1 MTITHSEIL
10 PPQHIGRQQAIAH
23 LQALGYS
30 ESTPIYLRCFPQNK
44 GSARNLQ
51 GTLADFPWANLQQ
64 LQQQDYGVYFVAN
77 GQGHKDAD
85 IREGRLI
92 FFEHDNL
99 EKAVQQD
106 LWQTLGLLA
115 PTLQVDTGGKS
126 IHSYWRLTLPCA
138 VEQWRE
144 LQADLLEFADADRSI
159 KNPSRVVRL
168 AGFAHQNTGQMATIV
183 SRSGQVYAY
192 EEMRAIVPR
201 RQAPNREPLLA
212 VPLEVCLTRDDRAL
226 LQNGAPQG
234 QRNTCGAK
242 LARNLIG
249 TECYL
254 QQQGQRHEG
263 TARQLFEDYCL
274 KCQPPLPPKEADQIW
289 RRAESEYPTP
299 SLTADAI
306 ANCIAAW
313 VKQTD
318 HKPSQQSSNVLPL
331 RPPSMP
337 EGVSEKIKALLQQG
351 LSGTKLQS
359 ERIALRAQTTIP
371 EREFND
377 LWQVSDREL
386 QQQETRDETKA
397 DLDSLLEIGRYELG
411 LKGILPDELAVPLER
426 QSTLLG
432 SAPAA
437 MLLTLLPVV
446 ASLAKVGT
454 KLELIQATGFY
465 ALPILYTGIVC
476 ESGGAKSPTQ
486 KTILKPLLELQ
497 SDADRD
503 YHQQLQD
510 WEALVPEDSK
520 KTPKPLPREYV
531 TQDVTREAIGLIQSQ
546 QPDRG
551 FIGWLDE
558 LSAII
563 GSQNQYRN
571 GRGTDR
577 EALLTGR
584 DGTGIKVNRAS
595 GKRIV
600 SSVSAYSITGGTQ
613 PDTLRSL
620 MGDFSDG
627 SGQWARFLWCL
638 MPIKRTPYPEPQ
650 DATVSGQITAKLY
663 QAYRRIEDFAPM
675 TYKFTLAAQTLYHE
689 WYDAL
694 DERRVQESRQSLRSV
709 YAKAKGN
716 TGELALLLH
725 LINAAIAGVQPAP
738 QISVETLQSAI
749 RVTKFCLGQVRL
761 IHGLGD
767 EMTGALPP
775 LLAKIIELSDRK
787 GWITARDT
795 KNGIRGLKATPPD
808 QIRDMFS
815 ELVSMEHGDLAGV
828 GIRVKF
834 RTKTVDP
841 VATRRQPLSTAET
854 PISSGL
860 QETVDAVDK
869 IFDVSY
875 NLALPSGLGNESA
888 PSAST
893 VLAASTASEPLR
905 PNGWQAPV
913 DACRQGLSTGET
925 LTYKR
930 LQETVDTVDQ
940 ISHISRNTAFPP
952 FFLNKSTNSASTV
965 PTASPESPMGQDLRP
980 INALSTGCL
989 QMSTN
994 GKQAE
999 DSSLID
1005 SFPLEVRRSSTDSLN
1020 PWPTT
1025 STVSTTLMENAEPT
1039 TGQSLQ
1045 SVDIASTDCLQMATS
1060 GNQIEPVSLD
1070 ALDFSSTAS
1079 TASLENAEFLIEQG
1093 SQPIDAV
1100 STTCLQLSTDDALP
1114 VAPCSSAAD
1123 QIANVD
1129 RNSVDKSEFAIG
1141 DRVTVKYINTWQPAT
1156 LIAIPNHHPN
1166 PRQRIT
1172 AWKARLDTGQE
1183 TYIWDIQN
1191 IGPLPPERRTPDG

>member
-1 MTITHSEIL
+1 MTITHSEIP
-10 PPQHIGRQQAIAH
+10 PPQRAEQQQAITH
-23 LQALGYS
+23 LQALGYQ
-30 ESTPIYLRCFPQNK
+30 ESTPIYLRCFPSHK

-51 GTLADFPWANLQQ
+51 GTLADFPWADLQQ
-64 LQQQDYGVYFVAN
+64 LQQQGYGVYFVAN

-106 LWQTLGLLA
+106 RWQTLGLPK
-115 PTLQVDTGGKS
+115 PTLQIDTGGKS
-126 IHSYWRLTLPCA
+126 IHSYWRLTPSCPIT
-138 VEQWRE
+138 EWRE

-159 KNPSRVVRL
+159 KNPSRVMRL
-168 AGFAHQNTGQMATIV
+168 AGFAHQNTGQIATIV
-183 SRSGQVYAY
+183 SKSGQVYAY
-192 EEMRAIVPR
+192 EELRAIVPHR
-201 RQAPNREPLLA
+201 GQPLSI
-212 VPLEVCLTRDDRAL
+212 VPLEVCLTRDDRSL
-226 LQNGAPQG
+226 IQHGAPQG

-249 TECYL
+249 TERYL
-254 QQQGQRHEG
+254 QQQGQRYEG
-263 TARQLFEDYCL
+263 TAQQLFESYCSR
-274 KCQPPLPPKEADQIW
+274 CQPPLPPKEADQVW
-289 RRAESEYPTP
+289 QRAEADNPTP
-299 SLTADAI
+299 SLTEGAI

-318 HKPSQQSSNVLPL
+318 HKLSQQSSNVLPL
-331 RPPSMP
+331 RPPSTP

-351 LSGTKLQS
+351 LSSTKLQA

-397 DLDSLLEIGRYELG
+397 DLDKLLEIGRYELG
-411 LKGILPDELAVPLER
+411 LKGILPDALAVPLER

-432 SAPAA
+432 STPAA

-497 SDADRD
+497 SAADRD

-510 WEALVPEDSK
+510 WEALALEDSK
-520 KTPKPLPREYV
+520 KPPKPLPREYL

-650 DATVSGQITAKLY
+650 DATISGQITAKLY
-663 QAYRRIEDFAPM
+663 QVYRRIEDFAPI
-675 TYKFTLAAQTLYHE
+675 TYKFTPAAQALYHE

-725 LINAAIAGVQPAP
+725 LTNAAIIGEQPAA
-738 QISVETLQSAI
+738 QIPITTLQSAI
-749 RVTKFCLGQVRL
+749 RVMKFCLGQVRL

-767 EMTGALPP
+767 EMNGALPP

-795 KNGIRGLKATPPD
+795 KNGIRGLKAMPPN

-815 ELVSMEHGDLAGV
+815 ELVSMEHGEIAGA

-834 RTKTVDP
+834 HTKTVDP
-841 VATRRQPLSTAET
+841 VDTRRQPLSTAET

-860 QETVDAVDK
+860 QETVDTVDK
-869 IFDVSY
+869 IFDAPR

-888 PSAST
+888 PSEST
-893 VLAASTASEPLR
+893 VPTTSTASESLR
-905 PNGWQAPV
+905 PSGWQETV
-913 DACRQGLSTGET
+913 DTCRQPVSTAEAPTLSQ
-925 LTYKR
+925 LR
-930 LQETVDTVDQ
+930 ETVDTVDK
-940 ISHISRNTAFPP
+940 ISHISRNQAFPP
-952 FFLNKSTNSASTV
+952 FFLNKSANSASTV
-965 PTASPESPMGQDLRP
+965 PTASTAAPKSLRSQDLQP
-980 INALSTGCL
+980 INALSTGHL

-999 DSSLID
+999 DSSLND
-1005 SFPLEVRRSSTDSLN
+1005 SFPLEARRSSIDSLD
-1020 PWPTT
+1020 PWPTA
-1025 STVSTTLMENAEPT
+1025 STVSTTSAENAEYP

-1045 SVDIASTDCLQMATS
+1045 SVDAMSTDCLQMATS
-1060 GNQIEPVSLD
+1060 GSQAEPVSLD
-1070 ALDFSSTAS
+1070 TLDLSSTAS
-1079 TASLENAEFLIEQG
+1079 TTSLENAEFLIEQG
-1093 SQPIDAV
+1093 SQSVDAV
-1100 STTCLQLSTDDALP
+1100 STTCLQISTDDD
-1114 VAPCSSAAD
+1114 APCPPAVD
-1123 QIANVD
+1123 QIANAD
-1129 RNSVDKSEFAIG
+1129 RNSVDKSEFALG
-1141 DRVTVKYINTWQPAT
+1141 DRVTVKYISTWQPAT
-1156 LIAIPNHHPN
+1156 LIAIPNNHPN
-1166 PRQRIT
+1166 LRQRIT
-1172 AWKARLDTGQE
+1172 GWKARLDIGQE
-1183 TYIWDIQN
+1183 TYVWDIQN

>member
-1 MTITHSEIL
+1 VQISHSEIP
-10 PPQHIGRQQAIAH
+10 PPQCVEQQQAIAH

-51 GTLADFPWANLQQ
+51 GTLADFPWTDLQQ
-64 LQQQDYGVYFVAN
+64 LQQQGYGVYFVAN

-85 IREGRLI
+85 VHEGRLI

-99 EKAVQQD
+99 EKAVQQE
-106 LWQTLGLLA
+106 LWKTLGLPV

-144 LQADLLEFADADRSI
+144 LQADFLEFADADRSI
-159 KNPSRVVRL
+159 KNPSRVMRL
-168 AGFAHQNTGQMATIV
+168 AGFAHQSTGQMATIV
-183 SRSGQVYAY
+183 SNSGQVYAY
-192 EEMRAIVPR
+192 EELRAIVPR
-201 RQAPNREPLLA
+201 RGQPLSI
-212 VPLEVCLTRDDRAL
+212 VPLEVCLTRADRSL
-226 LQNGAPQG
+226 IQHGASAG

-249 TECYL
+249 TERYL
-254 QQQGQRHEG
+254 QQQRQRYEG
-263 TARQLFEDYCL
+263 TARQLFEDYRL
-274 KCQPPLPPKEADQIW
+274 RCQPPLSPKEANQVW
-289 RRAESEYPTP
+289 RRAEADNPTP
-299 SLTADAI
+299 SLTESAI

-318 HKPSQQSSNVLPL
+318 HKSSQQPSNVLPL
-331 RPPSMP
+331 RPAPTP
-337 EGVSEKIKALLQQG
+337 EGTSEKIKALLQQG
-351 LSGTKLQS
+351 LSGTKLQA

-397 DLDSLLEIGRYELG
+397 DLDKLLEIGRYELG
-411 LKGILPDELAVPLER
+411 LKGILPDALAVPLER

-432 SAPAA
+432 STPAA

-465 ALPILYTGIVC
+465 ALPILYTGIIC

-486 KTILKPLLELQ
+486 KIILKPLLELQ

-503 YHQQLQD
+503 YHQQFQD
-510 WEALVPEDSK
+510 WEALALEANK
-520 KTPKPLPREYV
+520 KPPKPLPREYM

-650 DATVSGQITAKLY
+650 DATISAQITAKLD
-663 QAYRRIEDFAPM
+663 QTYRRIEDFAPII
-675 TYKFTLAAQTLYHE
+675 YKFTSKAQTLYHE

-725 LINAAIAGVQPAP
+725 LTNAAIAGAQPAP
-738 QISVETLQSAI
+738 QISVETLQAAI
-749 RVTKFCLGQVRL
+749 RVMKFCLGQVRL

-767 EMTGALPP
+767 EMNGTLPP
-775 LLAKIIELSDRK
+775 LLAKIIELSGRK

-795 KNGIRGLKATPPD
+795 KNGIRGLKATAPD

-815 ELVSMEHGDLAGV
+815 ELVSMEHGEIAGV

-834 RTKTVDP
+834 RAKAVDP
-841 VATRRQPLSTAET
+841 VDTSSQPLSTGET
-854 PISSGL
+854 LIYKQL
-860 QETVDAVDK
+860 QDTVDK
-869 IFDVSY
+869 IFDVSR
-875 NLALPSGLGNESA
+875 NPALPSGLGNESA
-888 PSAST
+888 HLVST
-893 VLAASTASEPLR
+893 VPTTSTASESLR
-905 PNGWQAPV
+905 PSGWQETV
-913 DACRQGLSTGET
+913 DTCRQPVSTAET
-925 LTYKR
+925 PTSSQ
-930 LQETVDTVDQ
+930 LQETVDTVDK

-965 PTASPESPMGQDLRP
+965 PTVSTAFPESLRSQDLQP
-980 INALSTGCL
+980 INASSTGCL

-1005 SFPLEVRRSSTDSLN
+1005 SFPLAARRSSTASLN
-1020 PWPTT
+1020 PWPIA
-1025 STVSTTLMENAEPT
+1025 STVSTTFVKNAEYP
-1039 TGQSLQ
+1039 TGQGLQ
-1045 SVDIASTDCLQMATS
+1045 SVDIASTDCLQVATS
-1060 GNQIEPVSLD
+1060 DSQAEPVSLN
-1070 ALDFSSTAS
+1070 ALDLSSTAS
-1079 TASLENAEFLIEQG
+1079 TAALEHAEFLIEQ
-1093 SQPIDAV
+1093 SLQVVDAV
-1100 STTCLQLSTDDALP
+1100 STTCLQLSTDDAPL
-1114 VAPCSSAAD
+1114 VAPCPPAAD
-1123 QIANVD
+1123 QIATAD
-1129 RNSVDKSEFAIG
+1129 RNSVDKFEFAIG
-1141 DRVTVKYINTWQPAT
+1141 DRVMVNYLSTWQSAT
-1156 LIAIPNHHPN
+1156 LIAIPNHHPH
-1166 PRQRIT
+1166 PSQRIT
-1172 AWKARLDTGQE
+1172 GWKARLDTGQA
-1183 TYIWDIQN
+1183 TYVWDIQN
-1191 IGPLPPERRTPDG
+1191 ICPLNSEEEVPDG

>member
-1 MTITHSEIL
+1 M
-10 PPQHIGRQQAIAH
+10 
-23 LQALGYS
+23 
-30 ESTPIYLRCFPQNK
+30 
-44 GSARNLQ
+44 
-51 GTLADFPWANLQQ
+51 
-64 LQQQDYGVYFVAN
+64 
-77 GQGHKDAD
+77 
-85 IREGRLI
+85 
-92 FFEHDNL
+92 
-99 EKAVQQD
+99 
-106 LWQTLGLLA
+106 
-115 PTLQVDTGGKS
+115 
-126 IHSYWRLTLPCA
+126 
-138 VEQWRE
+138 
-144 LQADLLEFADADRSI
+144 
-159 KNPSRVVRL
+159 RL
-168 AGFAHQNTGQMATIV
+168 AGFTHQNTGQMATIV
-183 SRSGQVYAY
+183 SNSGQIYAY
-192 EEMRAIVPR
+192 EELRAIVPP
-201 RQAPNREPLLA
+201 RQLPKSEPLLA
-212 VPLEVCLTRDDRAL
+212 VPLEVCLTREDRSLIQHGVSA
-226 LQNGAPQG
+226 G

-249 TECYL
+249 TERYL
-254 QQQGQRHEG
+254 QQQEQRYES
-263 TARQLFEDYCL
+263 TARQLFEGYCL
-274 KCQPPLPPKEADQIW
+274 RCQPPLPPKEATQIW
-289 RRAESEYPTP
+289 HRAESENPTP
-299 SLTADAI
+299 SLTVDAI

-313 VKQTD
+313 VKQAD
-318 HKPSQQSSNVLPL
+318 PKPSQQPSNVVSL
-331 RPPSMP
+331 RPSLTPD
-337 EGVSEKIKALLQQG
+337 GTSEKIKALLQQG
-351 LSGTKLQS
+351 LSGTKLQA

-397 DLDSLLEIGRYELG
+397 DLDKLLEIGRYELG
-411 LKGILPDELAVPLER
+411 LKGILPDALAVPLER

-432 SAPAA
+432 STPAA

-510 WEALVPEDSK
+510 WEALTLEANK
-520 KTPKPLPREYV
+520 KPPKPLPREYV

-546 QPDRG
+546 QPDQG

-638 MPIKRTPYPEPQ
+638 MPIKRAPYPEPQ
-650 DATVSGQITAKLY
+650 DATIFAQITAKLD
-663 QAYRRIEDFAPM
+663 QVYRRIEGFAPI
-675 TYKFTLAAQTLYHE
+675 TYKFTPAAQALYHE

-725 LINAAIAGVQPAP
+725 LTNAAIAGAQPAP
-738 QISVETLQSAI
+738 QISVETLQAAI
-749 RVTKFCLGQVRL
+749 RVMKFCLGQVRL

-767 EMTGALPP
+767 EMNGALPP

-815 ELVSMEHGDLAGV
+815 ELVRMEHGEIAGV
-828 GIRVKF
+828 GIKVKF
-834 RTKTVDP
+834 RTTTVDA
-841 VATRRQPLSTAET
+841 VDTRRQPLSTA
-854 PISSGL
+854 
-860 QETVDAVDK
+860 K
-869 IFDVSY
+869 
-875 NLALPSGLGNESA
+875 
-888 PSAST
+888 
-893 VLAASTASEPLR
+893 
-905 PNGWQAPV
+905 
-913 DACRQGLSTGET
+913 T
-925 LTYKR
+925 LTDKQ

-952 FFLNKSTNSASTV
+952 FFLNKSANSASTD
-965 PTASPESPMGQDLRP
+965 SPESSMGQDLQP
-980 INALSTGCL
+980 INGVSTSCL

-999 DSSLID
+999 DSPLID
-1005 SFPLEVRRSSTDSLN
+1005 SSSLDVWRSSTASLD

-1079 TASLENAEFLIEQG
+1079 TAALENAEFLIEQG

-1100 STTCLQLSTDDALP
+1100 STTCLQLSTDDAHP

-1123 QIANVD
+1123 QIANAD
-1129 RNSVDKSEFAIG
+1129 RNSVDKSEFALG
-1141 DRVTVKYINTWQPAT
+1141 DRVTVKYLSTWQPAT
-1156 LIAIPNHHPN
+1156 LIAIPNHHPT
-1166 PRQRIT
+1166 PSQRIT
-1172 AWKARLDTGQE
+1172 GWKARLDTGQE
-1183 TYIWDIQN
+1183 TYVWDIQN
-1191 IGPLPPERRTPDG
+1191 IDPLPPERRTPGG